1 MPSTRLIWPLATVAT
16 LAGIL
21 GIAAIWTGVAVVS
34 GKPAGWMALVAAVD
48 AVLLLRLA
56 GVRSGWPR
64 AGMAMAATAATAVL
78 ANWFIVATQL
88 GLAMGLR
95 PLPSALRLGPDLAW
109 QLTIQANGGLD
120 LAAILAALALA
131 AWWGR

>member
-1 MPSTRLIWPLATVAT
+1 MPSNRLIWPLATVAT

-34 GKPAGWMALVAAVD
+34 GKPVGAMALIAAVD

-64 AGMAMAATAATAVL
+64 AGVAVVATAATVVL

-88 GLAMGLR
+88 GFAMGLR

-109 QLTIQANGGLD
+109 HLAAQTNGGLD
-120 LAAILAALALA
+120 MAAILAALALA

>member
-1 MPSTRLIWPLATVAT
+1 MPSPRLIWPLATVAT

-34 GKPAGWMALVAAVD
+34 GKPVGWMALVAAVD

-56 GVRSGWPR
+56 GTRPGWPR
-64 AGMAMAATAATAVL
+64 AGVAVAATAATVVL

-109 QLTIQANGGLD
+109 YLAVLANGGLD
-120 LAAILAALALA
+120 VAAILAALALA